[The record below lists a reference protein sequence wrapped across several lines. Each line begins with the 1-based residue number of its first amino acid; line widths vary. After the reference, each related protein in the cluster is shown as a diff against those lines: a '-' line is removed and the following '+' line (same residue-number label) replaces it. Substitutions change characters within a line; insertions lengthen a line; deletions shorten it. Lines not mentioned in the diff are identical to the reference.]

1 MPIDSKLPICEQ
13 CLAMDLNPRLH
24 QPHLAGKVGTS
35 QWVEHWTLRRIVLVC
50 PFRFSANLSGQF
62 GTGQAIEANALFCG
76 HKNQLAV

>member
-24 QPHLAGKVGTS
+24 QPHLAGKPGTS
-35 QWVEHWTLRRIVLVC
+35 QSVERWILRRIVLVC
-50 PFRFSANLSGQF
+50 PPRLSANLSGQF